1 MSKQLTKPK
10 KAKKGGYQGSRIN
23 PTRFS
28 LGQLKFYFILIPLAM
43 FMIIPVVMIIN
54 RAFMPLGELF
64 AFPPRVIVKNPTI
77 NNFRDL
83 LSLSGSTGVP
93 MSRYLLN
100 SVVITLLT
108 VLMNLVISVT
118 GAYAL
123 SKKRFRGKEKLFAIN
138 QLALMF
144 VPTAVA
150 VPRYLVIMNSGMF
163 NTFWAQIMPLLA
175 MPVVLFLV
183 KQFVDQ
189 IPDALI
195 EAAVVDGANDLTIIR
210 RIIIPLTRPALA
222 TAVVLTFQAVWGSVE
237 ASNNFITDDTLRTL
251 AFYLNSI
258 STNNAVAGAGMVAAA
273 SVILFLPN
281 LIIFIVMQSQ
291 VMNTMSHSGIK

>member
-1 MSKQLTKPK
+1 MKTVTKRRRR
-10 KAKKGGYQGSRIN
+10 GRYLGSRIN
-23 PTRFS
+23 PNSFS
-28 LGQLKFYFILIPLAM
+28 AGQIKFYVILIPLAL
-43 FMIIPVVMIIN
+43 FMIIPVIMILN

-64 AFPPRVIVKNPTI
+64 AFPPRIFVGSPTL

-83 LSLSGSTGVP
+83 MDLSGTTGVP

-108 VLMNLVISVT
+108 MALNLVVSVT

-150 VPRYLVIMNSGMF
+150 VPRYLVIVQSGMI
-163 NTFWAQIMPLLA
+163 NTVLAHVMPLLA

-189 IPDALI
+189 IPDALL
-195 EAAVVDGANDLTIIR
+195 EAAVVDGAKDFTIIR

-222 TAVVLTFQAVWGSVE
+222 TAAVLSFQAVWGSVE
-237 ASNNFITDDTLRTL
+237 ASNNFITDDSLRTL
-251 AFYLNSI
+251 AFYLNAI
-258 STNNAVAGAGMVAAA
+258 SVNNNVAAAGMVAAA
-273 SVILFLPN
+273 SVLLFLPN
-281 LIIFIVMQSQ
+281 LLIFIIMQSQ

>member
-1 MSKQLTKPK
+1 MSGRLKKPQK
-10 KAKKGGYQGSRIN
+10 IRRGGYQGSRIN
-23 PTRFS
+23 PTRFAW
-28 LGQLKFYFILIPLAM
+28 GQMKFYLLLVPLAL

-64 AFPPRVIVKNPTI
+64 AFPPRIIVARPTM

-83 LSLSGSTGVP
+83 MELTGTTGVP

-100 SVVITLLT
+100 SVLITGLTLL
-108 VLMNLVISVT
+108 LNLLISVT

-123 SKKRFRGKEKLFAIN
+123 SKKRFRAKERLFSIN

-150 VPRYLVIMNSGMF
+150 VPRYLVIINSGMM
-163 NTFWAQIMPLLA
+163 NTLWAHVMPLLA

-195 EAAVVDGANDLTIIR
+195 EAAVVDGANDLSIIR

-222 TAVVLTFQAVWGSVE
+222 TAMVLTFQAVWGSVE
-237 ASNNFITDDTLRTL
+237 ASNNFITDDSLRTL

-258 STNNAVAGAGMVAAA
+258 STNNAVAAAGMIAAA

-281 LIIFIVMQSQ
+281 LLIFIIMQSQ
-291 VMNTMSHSGIK
+291 VMSTMSHSGIK